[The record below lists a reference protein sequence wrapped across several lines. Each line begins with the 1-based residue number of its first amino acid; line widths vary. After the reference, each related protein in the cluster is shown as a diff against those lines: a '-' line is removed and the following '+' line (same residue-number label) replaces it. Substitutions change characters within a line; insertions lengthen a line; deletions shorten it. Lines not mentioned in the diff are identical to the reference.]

1 MSFVKDDSGIII
13 NTDDSQYRSLLAL
26 RESKKREAQLNA
38 EVGSLKNEITEIKSL
53 LAQLVHRNN

>member
-1 MSFVKDDSGIII
+1 MSYVKDDSGIVI

-26 RESKKREAQLNA
+26 RESRKREAQL
-38 EVGSLKNEITEIKSL
+38 ESQVDSLKNEVSEIKNL